1 MKRNFFSIMICG
13 AAALTFSLTSC
24 KKDGNGDTTDGGQ
37 ADRWITVSGA
47 LMQDE
52 PGDGDGGTMVYSL
65 SAADAKNPNIS
76 VNVFDN
82 GMHVKSSRTARL
94 QASADGNSLYN
105 IQYTGD
111 DGGNFNKYLVKGG
124 KNFEIN
130 GAEVQTKDYVTTAPR
145 WVKATEGIGVAVN
158 VAAVTSVYEGTSPN
172 FVFKH
177 RRGTASILSLDL
189 NNPKIIGTTNFPLAM
204 SAADEAAGYSIG
216 RLDAP
221 VINKAGNK
229 VFIGAQVSKVDP
241 KRFTIAANGTPTFT
255 ADNVTKTG
263 SKTLV
268 LDYPSLANPKIIT
281 STQAVGNTNGYR
293 STMLYV
299 GTDGNVY
306 QASHG
311 EGVGKGGSK
320 ILRISSSTNDYD
332 NSYVF
337 NLDQALSVTDSYIET
352 WKYVGDGIGYVIY
365 SLVNSAGSRTGG
377 YIARVDLN
385 AKTATKMTIPNE
397 ATLSFNQYQNIAVNG
412 DDVMIVVTPVSQ
424 DGNIYVFNKKTGAMT
439 VGAKLINKT
448 GNRYIGIY

>member
-1 MKRNFFSIMICG
+1 MKRNFVKMMICG

-24 KKDGNGDTTDGGQ
+24 KKDGSGDTNEETQ
-37 ADRWITVSGA
+37 ADRWVTVSGA

-52 PGDGDGGTMVYSL
+52 AGDGDGGTMVYSI

-94 QASADGNSLYN
+94 QASADGSSLYN

-124 KNFEIN
+124 KNFTPD
-130 GAEVQTKDYVTTAPR
+130 GAEVQTKDYVTTSPR
-145 WVKATEGIGVAVN
+145 WVKAAEGLGVAVN
-158 VAAVTSVYEGTSPN
+158 IAAVTTVYEGTSPN

-189 NNPKIIGTTNFPLAM
+189 NNPKIITTAKFPMAM
-204 SAADEAAGYSIG
+204 SAEDEAAGYNIG
-216 RLDAP
+216 RIDAP

-229 VFIGAQVSKVDP
+229 VFIGTQVSKVNP
-241 KRFTIAANGTPTFT
+241 ARFTIAENGTPTFT
-255 ADNVTKTG
+255 ADNVTRTG

-268 LDYPSLANPKIIT
+268 LDYPSLSNPRIIT

-299 GTDGNVY
+299 GTDGNIY

-311 EGVGKGGSK
+311 EGVGRGGSK
-320 ILRISSSTNDYD
+320 ILKINGSTNEYD

-337 NLDQALSVTDSYIET
+337 SLDEALNVTDSYIET

-385 AKTATKMTIPNE
+385 AKTATKVILPNE

-412 DDVMIVVTPVSQ
+412 DDVMIVVTPVST
-424 DGNIYVFNKKTGAMT
+424 DGNIYIFNKKTGAMT

>member
-1 MKRNFFSIMICG
+1 MNKRFFTTMMCG
-13 AAALTFSLTSC
+13 AAVLAFSLTSC
-24 KKDGNGDTTDGGQ
+24 KKDSTSETTDPAQ
-37 ADRWITVSGA
+37 EDRWITVSGA

-65 SAADAKNPNIS
+65 TAAEAKNPNTSI
-76 VNVFDN
+76 NVFEN

-94 QASADGNSLYN
+94 QASADGKYLYN

-111 DGGNFNKYLVKGG
+111 DGGNFNRYLVKGG
-124 KNFEIN
+124 KDFAID
-130 GAEVQTKDYVTTAPR
+130 GAEVQTKDYVTTSPR
-145 WVKATEGIGVAVN
+145 WVKAAEGIGVAVN
-158 VAAVTSVYEGTSPN
+158 VSSVTTVYDGTSPN
-172 FVFKH
+172 FKFKY
-177 RRGTASILSLDL
+177 RRGIASVLSLDL
-189 NNPKIIGTTNFPLAM
+189 NNPKILATTIFPLSL
-204 SAADEAAGYSIG
+204 SAEDEAAGYNIG

-229 VFIGAQVSKVDP
+229 VFIGAQVSKVNP
-241 KRFTIAANGTPTFT
+241 ARFTIGDTGLPNFT
-255 ADNVTKTG
+255 ADNVTRGG

-268 LDYPSLANPKIIT
+268 LDYPSLTNPKLIT

-293 STMLYV
+293 STMLYL
-299 GTDGNVY
+299 GTDGNIY

-320 ILRISSSTNDYD
+320 ILRINSSTNDYD

-337 NLDQALSVTDSYIET
+337 SLDQALSVTDSYIET
-352 WKYVGDGIGYVIY
+352 WRYVGDGIGYVIY

-397 ATLSFNQYQNIAVNG
+397 ETLSYNQYQNIAVHE
-412 DDVMIVVTPVSQ
+412 DDVMIVATRVSQ
-424 DGNIYVFNKKTGAMT
+424 NGHIYIFNRKTGAMS
-439 VGAKLINKT
+439 VGATLINKT

>member
-1 MKRNFFSIMICG
+1 MKFSTMMMCG
-13 AAALTFSLTSC
+13 AAAVAFSLTSC
-24 KKDGNGDTTDGGQ
+24 KKDNNDNTTEELQG
-37 ADRWITVSGA
+37 DRWITVSGA

-52 PGDGDGGTMVYSL
+52 AGDGDGGTMVYSL
-65 SAADAKNPNIS
+65 SAADAKNPNVS

-94 QASADGNSLYN
+94 QASADGKFLYN

-111 DGGNFNKYLVKGG
+111 DGGNFNKYLVNGG
-124 KNFEIN
+124 KNFIAE
-130 GAEVQTKDYVTTAPR
+130 GAEVQTKDYVTTSPR
-145 WVKATEGIGVAVN
+145 WVKAAEGIGVAVN
-158 VAAVTSVYEGTSPN
+158 VSAVTSIYEGVSPN

-177 RRGTASILSLDL
+177 RRGTASVLSLDL
-189 NNPKIIGTTNFPLAM
+189 NNPKILATATFPLAL
-204 SAADEAAGYSIG
+204 SAADEAAGYNIG

-229 VFIGAQVSKVDP
+229 VFIGAQVSKVYPD
-241 KRFTIAANGTPTFT
+241 RFTIGTTGVPTFT
-255 ADNVTKTG
+255 ADNTVRGG

-268 LDYPSLANPKIIT
+268 LDYPSLTNPKLIT
-281 STQAVGNTNGYR
+281 STQATGNTNGYR
-293 STMLYV
+293 STMLYL
-299 GTDGNVY
+299 GTDGNIY

-320 ILRISSSTNDYD
+320 ILRINANTNDYD
-332 NSYVF
+332 NTYVL

-352 WKYVGDGIGYVIY
+352 WRYVGDGIGYVIY

-385 AKTATKMTIPNE
+385 AKTATKVSIPNE
-397 ATLSFNQYQNIAVNG
+397 ATLSFNQYQNIAVYG
-412 DDVMIVVTPVSQ
+412 DDVMIVVTQVSQ
-424 DGNIYVFNKKTGAMT
+424 DGNIYVFNRKTGAMT
-439 VGAKLINKT
+439 VGAKLINKV